1 MEYWETRTGTFSWKW
16 IGPGVEGNGLVF
28 QEICLGLREATLL
41 HHPTMI
47 LAHTVMGKGVSF
59 MEGKEE
65 YHGRALNLEE
75 DKKAIQELGVEDDL
89 DRYRQIREQGIL
101 PFPGRKYPVEAF
113 PVETGS
119 PRNYEKDQ
127 KLDNR
132 SAFGNALV
140 DIAKANVRQDTPL
153 PIAVFDC
160 DLASSVKTAGFAKQ
174 FPDHFFL

>member
-16 IGPGVEGNGLVF
+16 IGPGVEGNGHDF
-28 QEICLGLREATLL
+28 QEIYRGLREATPF

-65 YHGRALNLEE
+65 DHGRALNLEE
-75 DKKAIQELGVEDDL
+75 YKKAIQELGVEDDL
-89 DRYRQIREQGIL
+89 DRYRQIRESGTL
-101 PFPGRKYPVEAF
+101 PYSGRKYPMEIP
-113 PVETGS
+113 PVKIGI

-140 DIAKANVRQDTPL
+140 DLAKANLQGDGSL
-153 PIAVFDC
+153 PIVA
-160 DLASSVKTAGFAKQ
+160 
-174 FPDHFFL
+174 